1 MRLDKFICKSTEL
14 TRNEAKKLLK
24 SGDVRVNGDV
34 AKNAAMQVHE
44 NNRVT
49 IDDQVLTARTSRYFM
64 LHKVVDS
71 ICSNVDEVYP
81 SVLHFIDVDKAFDLH
96 IAGRLDADTTGLV
109 LITDDGRWSHNVI
122 SPKKDCQK
130 TYRVWLKNPIEDDK
144 AAALIELFSQGIQL
158 QGESTLTRP
167 ALLKLI
173 YSSKNDNHTSHHHG
187 KVSKADAEDKG
198 YDNNTG
204 DSDISKNQT
213 NEVLLTIT
221 EGKYHQ
227 VKRMF
232 TAVGNRV
239 VGLHR
244 EKIGGVEL
252 GDLAPGEWRALTAE
266 EIALF
271 A

>member
-24 SGDVRVNGDV
+24 SGEVRVNGEV
-34 AKNAAMQVHE
+34 EKNAAMQVHE
-44 NNRVT
+44 NNSIT
-49 IDDQVLTARTSRYFM
+49 ADGQELTARTSRYFM

-81 SVLHFIDVDKAFDLH
+81 SVLNFIEVDKAFDLH

-122 SPKKDCQK
+122 SPKKECQK
-130 TYRVWLKNPIEDDK
+130 TYRVWLRNSIPADK
-144 AAALIELFSQGIQL
+144 AAELIDKFKQGLQL
-158 QGESTLTRP
+158 QGESSLTRP
-167 ALLKLI
+167 AILELV
-173 YSSKNDNHTSHHHG
+173 T
-187 KVSKADAEDKG
+187 
-198 YDNNTG
+198 
-204 DSDISKNQT
+204 DSDLSNNEPNGVV

-232 TAVGNRV
+232 AAVGNKV

-244 EKIGGVEL
+244 EQIGAIEL
-252 GDLAPGEWRALTAE
+252 GDLAPGQWRCLTE
-266 EIALF
+266 KEIALF
-271 A
+271 V

>member
-24 SGDVRVNGDV
+24 SGEVRVNGEIS
-34 AKNAAMQVHE
+34 KNAAMQVHE
-44 NNRVT
+44 NNSIK
-49 IDDQVLTARTSRYFM
+49 IDGQALTARTSRYYM

-122 SPKKDCQK
+122 SPKKECKK
-130 TYRVWLKNPIEDDK
+130 TYRVWLRNPITDEK
-144 AAALIELFSQGIQL
+144 AAELIEKFKHGIQL
-158 QGESTLTRP
+158 QGESSLTRP
-167 ALLKLI
+167 AVLERVI
-173 YSSKNDNHTSHHHG
+173 
-187 KVSKADAEDKG
+187 
-198 YDNNTG
+198 
-204 DSDISKNQT
+204 DSDLSNEKPDKESAKES

-232 TAVGNRV
+232 AAVGNRV

-244 EKIGGVEL
+244 EQIGGVKL
-252 GDLAPGEWRALTAE
+252 GDLAPGKWRALTE
-266 EIALF
+266 KEVALF
-271 A
+271 T

>member
-14 TRNEAKKLLK
+14 TRNEAKKMLK
-24 SGDVRVNGDV
+24 SGEVRVNGEV

-44 NNRVT
+44 NNTIT
-49 IDDQVLTARTSRYFM
+49 IDGQELTARGSRYFI

-81 SVLHFIDVDKAFDLH
+81 SVLNFIEVDKAFDLH

-122 SPKKDCQK
+122 SPKKQCEK
-130 TYRVWLKNPIEDDK
+130 TYRVWLRNEIDDEK
-144 AAALIELFSQGIQL
+144 LPALVERFEQGLQL
-158 QGESTLTRP
+158 QGEDSLTRP
-167 ALLKLI
+167 AIL
-173 YSSKNDNHTSHHHG
+173 TR
-187 KVSKADAEDKG
+187 VAEADLVDEES
-198 YDNNTG
+198 YR
-204 DSDISKNQT
+204 S
-213 NEVLLTIT
+213 EVLLTIT

-232 TAVGNRV
+232 AAVGNRV

-244 EKIGGVEL
+244 EQIGGITL
-252 GDLAPGEWRALTAE
+252 GDLAPGEWRELSEA

-271 A
+271 AS

>member
-14 TRNEAKKLLK
+14 TRTEAKKLLK
-24 SGDVRVNGDV
+24 SGDVRVNGEI
-34 AKNAAMQVHE
+34 AKNSAMQVHE
-44 NNRVT
+44 NNTVT
-49 IDDQVLTARTSRYFM
+49 IDEQRLTARTSRYFM
-64 LHKVVDS
+64 LHKMVDS

-96 IAGRLDADTTGLV
+96 IAGRLDADTTGLLLV
-109 LITDDGRWSHNVI
+109 TDDGRWSHNVI

-130 TYRVWLKNPIEDDK
+130 TYRVWLRNPISQTDSAE
-144 AAALIELFSQGIQL
+144 LIAQFKHGIQL

-167 ALLKLI
+167 AILVLVQRDTIEETPVKEEI
-173 YSSKNDNHTSHHHG
+173 SVNKEKNNRSYPG
-187 KVSKADAEDKG
+187 
-198 YDNNTG
+198 N
-204 DSDISKNQT
+204 

-232 TAVGNRV
+232 AAVGNRV
-239 VGLHR
+239 IGLHR
-244 EKIGGVEL
+244 EQIGGLTL
-252 GDLAPGEWRALTAE
+252 GDLAPGEWRALTTE

>member
-24 SGDVRVNGDV
+24 GGEVRVNGDV
-34 AKNAAMQVHE
+34 AKDGAMQVHE
-44 NNRVT
+44 NNT
-49 IDDQVLTARTSRYFM
+49 ITLDGQSLTARTSRYFM
-64 LHKVVDS
+64 LHKVADS

-81 SVLHFIDVDKAFDLH
+81 SVLNFVDVDKAFDLH

-130 TYRVWLKNPIEDDK
+130 TYRVWLRNAILDNK
-144 AAALIELFSQGIQL
+144 ADALIEQFKQGIQL
-158 QGESTLTRP
+158 QGEATLTRP
-167 ALLKLI
+167 AILTLVFD
-173 YSSKNDNHTSHHHG
+173 SEHNGFEECEVH
-187 KVSKADAEDKG
+187 A
-198 YDNNTG
+198 NNA
-204 DSDISKNQT
+204 T

-232 TAVGNRV
+232 AAVGNRV
-239 VGLHR
+239 IGLHR
-244 EKIGGVEL
+244 EQIGGVKL
-252 GDLAPGEWRALTAE
+252 GNLAPGDWRELTVKE
-266 EIALF
+266 VSF
-271 A
+271 FR